1 VGSLAFVLA
10 LCLQLTYR
18 TVLGGRG
25 YDLYFPFCAARAIL
39 DGIDPYAG
47 TCAIV
52 IQHKTYPSNPLT
64 AVLPALPFVWFGY
77 LGAIAMWSCFVG
89 MMVFGLLKDGEYW
102 RLLVLF
108 SAPFWSSFQFLQ
120 WSPLITA
127 VLFLPALLPLALVKP
142 QSGLPVIVTN
152 MTRTRAIACLAFAAA
167 TLLVDPRWPLKW
179 WPQALNYDGVVPVLV
194 AGWGGLLLGLIVF
207 LVLLD
212 WRERRTLFLAV
223 SAIMPQ
229 RGIYDALPLAT
240 LNPSARQVVAWS
252 VLSWIAFAAGPFF
265 QDRPRWLVPLIYLP
279 LVASRIH
286 DALALRST
294 RATRLAARDR

>member
-1 VGSLAFVLA
+1 
-10 LCLQLTYR
+10 
-18 TVLGGRG
+18 
-25 YDLYFPFCAARAIL
+25 
-39 DGIDPYAG
+39 
-47 TCAIV
+47 
-52 IQHKTYPSNPLT
+52 
-64 AVLPALPFVWFGY
+64 
-77 LGAIAMWSCFVG
+77 M
-89 MMVFGLLKDGEYW
+89 
-102 RLLVLF
+102 
-108 SAPFWSSFQFLQ
+108 
-120 WSPLITA
+120 
-127 VLFLPALLPLALVKP
+127 
-142 QSGLPVIVTN
+142 
-152 MTRTRAIACLAFAAA
+152 
-167 TLLVDPRWPLKW
+167 
-179 WPQALNYDGVVPVLV
+179 NYDGVVPVLV